1 MKLRGMAV
9 LPTAI
14 VAVGSIGA
22 SSALAVDI
30 VIEDGQIAGIS
41 QTLESVGDTLTVEA
55 GGTVSTVDGA
65 VVMDAD
71 SQVLNNR
78 ALIEAADGDAVTING
93 DGSTVNNDGTIQTY
107 GYAAYGLYSTGSF
120 TTIAN
125 EGNIFTFGECGY
137 GVYTTAGDFV
147 FINNGTVATFADEN
161 SYGVY
166 AEDADDVVITNNG
179 LIETRGTDAY
189 GIYVYGSHAVIT
201 NNGIL
206 RTSGEDG
213 IGVYVYS
220 DAADSNTLVVN
231 TGFIE
236 TMGASKKKFAQ
247 GIYINAS
254 GSRVYNSGTVVSNHG
269 EAIKIRG
276 TGSALINSGTVI
288 SPRSDAILMDG
299 ADQTLELLSG
309 SVIDGHIRFTD
320 AATATLRFGVGLDAR
335 LTIDGMPTTIIT
347 DRQILAENG
356 DVLTVL
362 TPGLVHGGNTVAIEA
377 NSAVSGAVRSH
388 MSGRRLGAAGEMVPL
403 GYAATPAANRTAEA
417 DEGYTAWARGFGAA
431 SSPRGSSE
439 GFSTSLGGGVFG
451 FDKRYADGS
460 LFGAFLGF
468 GDGVARLASGSRV
481 DTTTIMGG
489 AYGSFAHGSTFVDV
503 AAGLGATTSNSS
515 RRMNDNMAEGGIV
528 TAYGEYSGIFVSPSI
543 TVGMDHE
550 LGNLRLTPSMTLLY
564 AGIHQDGYSE
574 TLSELSVGSQ
584 FTHVFSV
591 NGELELGTLRFGA
604 GEKGWSASGKL
615 GVEGTFID
623 GRKVDASLINTS
635 YEIAGMSASEARGYV
650 GVDVGFTKGNYDF
663 SLVGKAGYSSEGVAS
678 ASIQGGLSYKF

>member
-1 MKLRGMAV
+1 MMKLRGMAV

-30 VIEDGQIAGIS
+30 VIEDGQIAGIT

-78 ALIEAADGDAVTING
+78 GLIEAADGDAVTING

-107 GYAAYGLYSTGSF
+107 GYAAYGLYSTGTF

-125 EGNIFTFGECGY
+125 EGDIFTFGECGY

-213 IGVYVYS
+213 IGVYVYDDS
-220 DAADSNTLVVN
+220 EDSRTMLLNYGRIEATGEGAQAVYANAAGMAV
-231 TGFIE
+231 
-236 TMGASKKKFAQ
+236 AS
-247 GIYINAS
+247 
-254 GSRVYNSGTVVSNHG
+254 
-269 EAIKIRG
+269 
-276 TGSALINSGTVI
+276 SGTVI
-288 SPRSDAILMDG
+288 SKDAEAFYMG
-299 ADQTLELLSG
+299 KADQMLMLVAG
-309 SVIDGHIRFTD
+309 SVTEGGIYFAQPD
-320 AATATLRFGVGLDAR
+320 TATLYVDYGFDAR

-347 DRQILAENG
+347 DRQILAENNG
-356 DVLTVL
+356 VLTVL

-388 MSGRRLGAAGEMVPL
+388 MSGRRLDGAGDMVPL

-460 LFGAFLGF
+460 LVGAFLGF
-468 GDGVARLASGSRV
+468 GDGVARLAWGSRV
-481 DTTTIMGG
+481 DTTTIMAG
-489 AYGSFAHGSTFVDV
+489 AYGSFSHGSTFVDV

-591 NGELELGTLRFGA
+591 NGELELGTPRFGA
-604 GEKGWSASGKL
+604 GEEGWSASGKL

-635 YEIAGMSASEARGYV
+635 YEIAGMSSSEARGYV

-678 ASIQGGLSYKF
+678 ASVQGGLSYKF